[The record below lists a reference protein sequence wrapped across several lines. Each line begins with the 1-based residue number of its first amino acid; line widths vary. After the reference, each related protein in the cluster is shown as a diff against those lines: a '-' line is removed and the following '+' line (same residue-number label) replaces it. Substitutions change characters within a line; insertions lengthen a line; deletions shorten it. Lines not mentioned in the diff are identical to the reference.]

1 MRTFIKHPSQV
12 GYWLEELH
20 DRRVDVTRI
29 HDRIK
34 EKLNRKLKSLDIAVM
49 IDQYSTVVQDIRR
62 RVEKVDT
69 VGGDVVSCQDQISQM
84 SVFERNIQEVSEK
97 CLKLVSLCDTLDQSL
112 YGDIS
117 MECSLHGYDI
127 LQLCTE
133 LLQLVDLKTD
143 IITRHLGLVVDYN
156 NSCNKLG
163 QIEDNIQSQATT
175 GAAAQDFSG
184 EIKII
189 LDSFLVKGRACLD
202 NSSDMASPA
211 G

>member
-1 MRTFIKHPSQV
+1 MTGDSSWEAVHTNKLQDAAVSSQKQHFQSLVCLKKDVGPS
-12 GYWLEELH
+12 
-20 DRRVDVTRI
+20 RP
-29 HDRIK
+29 
-34 EKLNRKLKSLDIAVM
+34 
-49 IDQYSTVVQDIRR
+49 ST
-62 RVEKVDT
+62 
-69 VGGDVVSCQDQISQM
+69 
-84 SVFERNIQEVSEK
+84 IQEVSEK

-163 QIEDNIQSQATT
+163 QIENNIQSQANT